1 MNGKI
6 EHGDFKKNKKSMVM
20 DTFTDVAVLGSS
32 LVPVTPIGLAA
43 AGSVVSGFAYLKLF
57 TE

>member
-1 MNGKI
+1 
-6 EHGDFKKNKKSMVM
+6 MVM

-43 AGSVVSGFAYLKLF
+43 AGSVVTGLAYLKLS